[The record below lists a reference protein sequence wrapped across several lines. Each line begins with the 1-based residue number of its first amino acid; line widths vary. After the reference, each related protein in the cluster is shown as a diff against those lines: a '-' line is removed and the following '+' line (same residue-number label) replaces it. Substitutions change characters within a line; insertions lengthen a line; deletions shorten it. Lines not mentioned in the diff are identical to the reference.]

1 MSSNVRTTILLGTAA
16 VAATAASI
24 WLRQSVKQYGWEGT
38 MRYVWEGDPYP
49 PEIRDSIK
57 RLEKV
62 ERSIQKE
69 SLLASLEESL
79 ARARLDSVDDVSVVV
94 PQWMVAHAPRNLEKD
109 LSKVSHDLDT
119 LAATLD
125 SVPSRGNVDIK
136 LRKKQT
142 SQKVVLMMERVDTLL
157 ACYQTRENDEK

>member
-24 WLRQSVKQYGWEGT
+24 WLRQFVKQYGWQGT

-49 PEIRDSIK
+49 PEIRDSIN
-57 RLEKV
+57 RLKKV

-69 SLLASLEESL
+69 SLLPSLEESL

-109 LSKVSHDLDT
+109 LTKVSHDLDT
-119 LAATLD
+119 LAATVD
-125 SVPSRGNVDIK
+125 SVPSHGNVDIK
-136 LRKKQT
+136 LRKKQS
-142 SQKVVLMMERVDTLL
+142 SQQVVLMMERADILL
-157 ACYQTRENDEK
+157 SCYHQEK